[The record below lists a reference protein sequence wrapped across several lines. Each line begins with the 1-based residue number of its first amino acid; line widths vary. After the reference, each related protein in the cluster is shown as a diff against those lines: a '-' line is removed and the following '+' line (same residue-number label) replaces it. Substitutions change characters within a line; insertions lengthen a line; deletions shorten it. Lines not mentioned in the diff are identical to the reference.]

1 MFGGLA
7 LISATVVLGATT
19 VAVAPIGAQEPV
31 IGNSAVGIV
40 DAEGNPS
47 SSEVVTPG
55 LRALVM
61 FTITPSSGTSGFLV
75 TSVDGEVISSHFVP
89 NAGAFSWD
97 YSYEAL
103 VAGFG
108 GGTLE
113 SGTVERVVGPEGRS
127 PTAASR

>member
-1 MFGGLA
+1 MFGRLA

-19 VAVAPIGAQEPV
+19 IAVAPIGAQEPV
-31 IGNSAVGIV
+31 IGNSAVEIV

-127 PTAASR
+127 RTAASR